1 MSKIEEKKEVNSP
14 MISEIPELKKI
25 WDAWMIEANN
35 IFAKYENLDVSKCEE
50 GEFFVSNKL
59 KELQDI
65 YAPKIQAEW
74 ERVKGNYKEVD
85 GKFVPK
91 DEK

>member
-1 MSKIEEKKEVNSP
+1 MSKNQETEKTPTIK
-14 MISEIPELKKI
+14 EIPELTEI
-25 WDAWMIEANN
+25 WKVWMNEADK

-50 GEFFVSNKL
+50 GEFFVSNRL
-59 KELQDI
+59 KELQNI
-65 YAPKIQAEW
+65 YVPKIQAEW